1 MGNFFQQNQQ
11 QTANGVL
18 ARIMAATTLL
28 FPRREPAIR
37 GLEVSDSTWE
47 DWEEAICK
55 DRQEGVPD
63 RN

>member
-1 MGNFFQQNQQ
+1 
-11 QTANGVL
+11 
-18 ARIMAATTLL
+18 MAATALL